1 MNNLIK
7 ISIRLFL
14 IFFIFEFVNNLA
26 ASINNFIEWNNYN
39 EIYQNNV
46 SAFEVII
53 SLVPFIIVW
62 FIYLFIA
69 IFLWKKSEYIANKI
83 IGNNQVQNINLTL
96 DFGNILSVGLIVI
109 GVYLFINSIP
119 RLFSYLSNFA
129 ISKTRFV
136 DKDYL
141 REYTIKEIVE
151 IIGIIIKI
159 ITSYMLIKYNNKIV
173 NKIIEIK
180 SEKLNVA

>member
-1 MNNLIK
+1 M
-7 ISIRLFL
+7 
-14 IFFIFEFVNNLA
+14 
-26 ASINNFIEWNNYN
+26 
-39 EIYQNNV
+39 
-46 SAFEVII
+46 
-53 SLVPFIIVW
+53 
-62 FIYLFIA
+62 
-69 IFLWKKSEYIANKI
+69 
-83 IGNNQVQNINLTL
+83 TL

-180 SEKLNVA
+180 SEKSNVA